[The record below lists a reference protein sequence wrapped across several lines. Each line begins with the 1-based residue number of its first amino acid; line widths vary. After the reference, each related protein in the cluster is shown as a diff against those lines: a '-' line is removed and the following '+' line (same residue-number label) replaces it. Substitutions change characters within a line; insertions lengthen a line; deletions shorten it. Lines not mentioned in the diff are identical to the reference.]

1 MKIKSWLAILVAII
15 IVIVLTLILYPNNSS
30 EENINDKTVNVNYDK
45 LNEVVFDVVTK
56 PVIKGDL
63 ILYTNA
69 NGIIKASE
77 ELEITPNISGT
88 IKTLNIYEGKQ
99 VKKGDLLIE
108 LDNREYE
115 IALNEAISKVTEAR
129 LEYGFLAKESGVENN
144 IDSKSK
150 EYQEKLEALEKEYT
164 TGKIDESKYNDLKN
178 ELEMKLIFSGAKR
191 DEIIQNKS
199 GLTSAINNYK
209 RAKLNLEYT
218 KIVAPFSGQIGDFN
232 LVVGQRVS
240 TGQKLCKLFNTATLN
255 IDVGVLESDIS
266 KISIG
271 NHSIIE
277 IPSLN
282 NEKFYGSV
290 SYISPYIDKETK
302 TCKVTIRIQNQSN
315 KIKSG
320 MFAKV
325 LIENENLKNR
335 ILIPKEALL
344 VRDKRTLV
352 FTVENNLA
360 KWKYVKIGKQNEQY
374 IEIVEGLE
382 PGENVIIEGQ
392 YNLAHDAKV
401 KVIK

>member
-325 LIENENLKNR
+325 LIENENLRNR

>member
-360 KWKYVKIGKQNEQY
+360 KWKYVKIRKQNEQY